1 LAWNLICFVGISAVS
16 PLLSNPFTSRVKN
29 LFTAALLAGSFLLL
43 GTSTVRAQ
51 SKAARIAAATA
62 VQTPQT
68 PEDAAR
74 EQQLRILEARAGNTS
89 FGDGNGGAFKQY
101 DKNSGGFTVRRF
113 RAMPGQENKRGE
125 GHLASGSNPKGQPLV
140 HSRKQKKKFL
150 FF

>member
-1 LAWNLICFVGISAVS
+1 M
-16 PLLSNPFTSRVKN
+16 KN
-29 LFTAALLAGSFLLL
+29 LFTAALLASSFLF
-43 GTSTVRAQ
+43 GASTAHAQ

-101 DKNSGGFTVRRF
+101 DKSSGGFTVRRF

-125 GHLASGSNPKGQPLV
+125 GHQASGSNPKGQPLV